1 MFAKL
6 LYDAREIK
14 INLWRQF
21 LSALNSIESN
31 SLEMRWARDENFS
44 FASRQLFSEESF
56 SFSKIR
62 ITIIISIR

>member
-31 SLEMRWARDENFS
+31 SLDEMRTSRS
-44 FASRQLFSEESF
+44 FASRELFLENLFFFFPLE
-56 SFSKIR
+56 IR
-62 ITIIISIR
+62 ITILYYLD